1 MFQRFCRI
9 AVIPALKAWNDSTM
23 SLPPNFGRAVDLSS
37 LTKPAQA
44 TNAIASNYEV
54 TAENFAVK
62 VVELSATK
70 PVILLVWSPRSPESM
85 ATLEMLSKLETQSD
99 GLWQLGSINADTE
112 PQVAQALQT
121 KKVPYAVAFIA
132 EQPVPLFDQSYPEQQ
147 VKMVID
153 KVLTLAAEQGIG
165 SAPVETFEP
174 EEDEALAALEAG
186 QYELARA
193 AYQKLVARKPSDA
206 IAKLGLAQTE
216 LLIRTEKLEVKSV
229 TALAISEPDNVRA
242 QIDCADLEVISGD
255 LDAAFNRL
263 LECVRRFAGADR
275 AAVKDHLLGLFQ
287 LVDPA
292 DPRLKVART
301 SLASALF

>member
-1 MFQRFCRI
+1 
-9 AVIPALKAWNDSTM
+9 M

-44 TNAIASNYEV
+44 TNAIAANYEI

-62 VVELSATK
+62 VVELSRTK

-85 ATLEMLSKLETQSD
+85 TTLETLSKLASEANGT
-99 GLWQLGSINADTE
+99 WELGSISADDQ

-121 KKVPYAVAFIA
+121 KSVPYAVALIA
-132 EQPVPLFDQSYPEQQ
+132 EQPVPLFDQNYPEAQI
-147 VKMVID
+147 KMVID

-165 SAPVETFEP
+165 TAPVETIEP
-174 EEDEALAALEAG
+174 EEDEALAALESG
-186 QYELARA
+186 NYEVARV
-193 AYQKLVARKPSDA
+193 AYQKLLTRKPSDA
-206 IAKLGLAQTE
+206 LAKLGLAQTE
-216 LLIRTEKLEVKSV
+216 LLIRTEKLEAKLV
-229 TALAISEPDNVRA
+229 TALATSEPDNVAA
-242 QIDCADLEVISGD
+242 QLNCADLEVIGGD

-263 LECVRRFAGADR
+263 LDCVRRFSGADR
-275 AAVKDHLLGLFQ
+275 TAAKDHLLSLFL

-292 DPRLKVART
+292 DPRLKVARS

>member
-1 MFQRFCRI
+1 MFQGFCPI
-9 AVIPALKAWNDSTM
+9 AVILALKPWNDSTM
-23 SLPPNFGRAVDLSS
+23 SLPPNFGRAVDLRS

-44 TNAIASNYEV
+44 TNAIASNYEI
-54 TAENFAVK
+54 TAENFAAK
-62 VVELSATK
+62 VVELSRVK

-85 ATLEMLSKLETQSD
+85 ATLELLSKLETQAN
-99 GLWQLGSINADTE
+99 GAWELGSINADTE

-121 KKVPYAVAFIA
+121 KSVPYAVAFIA
-132 EQPVPLFDQSYPEQQ
+132 EQPFPLFDQSYPEQQ
-147 VKMVID
+147 IKMVID

-165 SAPVETFEP
+165 SAPVESIEP

-186 QYELARA
+186 QYEIARV
-193 AYQKLVARKPSDA
+193 AYQKLLTRKPNDA
-206 IAKLGLAQTE
+206 LAKLGLAQTE
-216 LLIRTEKLEVKSV
+216 LLIRTEKLEVKLV
-229 TALAISEPDNVRA
+229 TALAISEPDSVKA

-263 LECVRRFAGADR
+263 LDCVRRFAGADR

>member
-1 MFQRFCRI
+1 
-9 AVIPALKAWNDSTM
+9 M

-44 TNAIASNYEV
+44 TNAIASNYEA

-62 VVELSATK
+62 VVELSSTK

-85 ATLEMLSKLETQSD
+85 ATLELLSKLEIQAEGT
-99 GLWQLGSINADTE
+99 WQLGSINADTQ

-121 KKVPYAVAFIA
+121 KNVPYAVAFIA

-147 VKMVID
+147 IKMVID

-165 SAPVETFEP
+165 TAPIESIEP

-186 QYELARA
+186 QYEIARL
-193 AYQKLVARKPSDA
+193 AYQKLLTRKPSDA

-216 LLIRTEKLEVKSV
+216 LLIRTEKLEPKLV
-229 TALAISEPDNVRA
+229 TALAVSEPDNVNA
-242 QIDCADLEVISGD
+242 QIDCADLEVIGGD

-263 LECVRRFAGADR
+263 IDCVRRFAGADR
-275 AAVKDHLLGLFQ
+275 TLAKEHLLGLFQ

-292 DPRLKVART
+292 DPRLKAART

>member
-1 MFQRFCRI
+1 
-9 AVIPALKAWNDSTM
+9 M

-44 TNAIASNYEV
+44 TNAIASNYEI
-54 TAENFAVK
+54 TAENFAVNA
-62 VVELSATK
+62 VERSRTK

-85 ATLEMLSKLETQSD
+85 ATLEVLSKLETSANEA
-99 GLWQLGSINADTE
+99 WELGSINADTQ

-121 KKVPYAVAFIA
+121 KNVPYAVALIA

-147 VKMVID
+147 IKMVID

-165 SAPVETFEP
+165 TAPVETIEP

-186 QYELARA
+186 NYEIART
-193 AYQKLVARKPSDA
+193 AYQKLLNRKPNDA
-206 IAKLGLAQTE
+206 LAKLGLAQTE
-216 LLIRTEKLEVKSV
+216 LLIRTEKLEAKLV
-229 TALAISEPDNVRA
+229 TALATSEPENVKA
-242 QIDCADLEVISGD
+242 QLDCADLEVIGGD

-263 LECVRRFAGADR
+263 LDCVRRFSGVDR
-275 AAVKDHLLGLFQ
+275 NTAKDHLLGLFQ

-292 DPRLKVART
+292 DPRLKAART
-301 SLASALF
+301 ALASALF

>member
-1 MFQRFCRI
+1 
-9 AVIPALKAWNDSTM
+9 M

-62 VVELSATK
+62 VVELSSTK

-85 ATLEMLSKLETQSD
+85 ATLELLSKLEIQAEGT
-99 GLWQLGSINADTE
+99 WQLGSINADTQ

-121 KKVPYAVAFIA
+121 KNVPYAVAFIA

-147 VKMVID
+147 IKMVID

-165 SAPVETFEP
+165 TAPIESIEP

-186 QYELARA
+186 QYEIARL
-193 AYQKLVARKPSDA
+193 AYQKLLTRKPSDA

-216 LLIRTEKLEVKSV
+216 LLIRTEKLEPKLV
-229 TALAISEPDNVRA
+229 TALAVSEPDNVNA
-242 QIDCADLEVISGD
+242 QIDCADLEVIGGD

-263 LECVRRFAGADR
+263 IDCVRRFAGADR
-275 AAVKDHLLGLFQ
+275 TLAKEHLLGLFQ

-292 DPRLKVART
+292 DPRLKAART
-301 SLASALF
+301 SLASVLF

>member
-1 MFQRFCRI
+1 
-9 AVIPALKAWNDSTM
+9 
-23 SLPPNFGRAVDLSS
+23 
-37 LTKPAQA
+37 
-44 TNAIASNYEV
+44 
-54 TAENFAVK
+54 
-62 VVELSATK
+62 
-70 PVILLVWSPRSPESM
+70 M
-85 ATLEMLSKLETQSD
+85 ATLELLSKLEIQAD
-99 GLWQLGSINADTE
+99 GAWQLGSINADTQ

-121 KKVPYAVAFIA
+121 KNVPYAVAFIA

-147 VKMVID
+147 IKMVID

-165 SAPVETFEP
+165 TAPIESIEP

-186 QYELARA
+186 QYEMARV
-193 AYQKLVARKPSDA
+193 AYQKLLTRKPSDA

-216 LLIRTEKLEVKSV
+216 LLIRTEKLEVKLV
-229 TALAISEPDNVRA
+229 TALAVSEPDNVKA

-263 LECVRRFAGADR
+263 IDCVRRFAGADR
-275 AAVKDHLLGLFQ
+275 TLAKEHLLGLFQ

-292 DPRLKVART
+292 DPRLKAART

>member
-1 MFQRFCRI
+1 
-9 AVIPALKAWNDSTM
+9 M

-44 TNAIASNYEV
+44 TNAIASNYEI
-54 TAENFAVK
+54 TAENFAVNA
-62 VVELSATK
+62 VERSRTK

-85 ATLEMLSKLETQSD
+85 ETLEVLSKLETSANEAWD
-99 GLWQLGSINADTE
+99 LGSINADAQ

-121 KKVPYAVAFIA
+121 KNVPYAVALIA

-147 VKMVID
+147 IKMVID

-165 SAPVETFEP
+165 TAPVETIEP

-186 QYELARA
+186 NYEIART
-193 AYQKLVARKPSDA
+193 AYQKLLNRKPNDA
-206 IAKLGLAQTE
+206 LAKLGLAQTE
-216 LLIRTEKLEVKSV
+216 LLIRTEKLEAKLV
-229 TALAISEPDNVRA
+229 TALATSEPENVKA
-242 QIDCADLEVISGD
+242 QLDCADLEVIGGD

-263 LECVRRFAGADR
+263 LDCVRRFSGVDR
-275 AAVKDHLLGLFQ
+275 NIAKDHLLGLFQ

-292 DPRLKVART
+292 DPRLKAART
-301 SLASALF
+301 ALASALF

>member
-1 MFQRFCRI
+1 
-9 AVIPALKAWNDSTM
+9 M

-44 TNAIASNYEV
+44 TNSIASNYEI
-54 TAENFAVK
+54 TAENFAASA
-62 VVELSATK
+62 VELSRSK

-85 ATLEMLSKLETQSD
+85 TTLETLSKLESAAD
-99 GLWQLGSINADTE
+99 GTWSLGSINADTQ

-121 KKVPYAVAFIA
+121 KSVPYAVALIA
-132 EQPVPLFDQSYPEQQ
+132 EQPVPLFDQSYPENQI
-147 VKMVID
+147 KMVIE

-165 SAPVETFEP
+165 NAPVETIEP

-186 QYELARA
+186 KYEIARA
-193 AYQKLVARKPSDA
+193 AYQKLLSRKPNDA
-206 IAKLGLAQTE
+206 LAKLGLAQTE
-216 LLIRTEKLEVKSV
+216 LLIRTEKLEAKLVM
-229 TALAISEPDNVRA
+229 ALAVAEPDNVTA
-242 QIDCADLEVISGD
+242 QLDCADLEVISGD
-255 LDAAFNRL
+255 LDAAFTRL
-263 LECVRRFAGADR
+263 IECVRRFAGADR
-275 AAVKDHLLGLFQ
+275 MAAKDHLLTLFQ